1 MMGSGDTLQQ
11 IDLASLPV
19 VGADHG
25 AVRHLATGTMIAA
38 GRGTDAFSPPDG
50 GAAVDRLPGLRL
62 ACPEGPWTL
71 AVRVAP
77 RFAAAFDAGALML
90 RTDEGPWAKL
100 AFERSPDG
108 RAMAVSVVTRGVS
121 DDANGPVFDRAELYL
136 RACWTGTACAFH
148 VSEDGK
154 RWDLVRFF
162 ALPARVVAVDIV
174 AQSPTGA
181 GCEVRVD
188 RAALT
193 AGAPAD
199 LRDGS

>member
-1 MMGSGDTLQQ
+1 MAE
-11 IDLASLPV
+11 IDLGALDV
-19 VGADHG
+19 VGAEHG
-25 AVRHLATGTMIAA
+25 SVRHLARGAVIAA
-38 GRGTDAFSPPDG
+38 GGGTDAFSPPDG

-62 ACPEGPWTL
+62 NCPEGPWML
-71 AVRVAP
+71 MARVAP

-90 RTDEGPWAKL
+90 RTAEGDWAKL

-121 DDANGPVFDRAELYL
+121 DDANGPDFAGDALFL
-136 RACWTGTACAFH
+136 RACWTGAAYAFH
-148 VSEDGK
+148 ISVDGV
-154 RWDLVRFF
+154 RWDLLRFF
-162 ALPARVVAVDIV
+162 ALPGRVVAVDIV

-188 RAALT
+188 RVMLT
-193 AGAPAD
+193 AGAPKD

>member
-1 MMGSGDTLQQ
+1 VQNVH
-11 IDLASLPV
+11 LASLPV

-25 AVRHLATGTMIAA
+25 SIRHLPA
-38 GRGTDAFSPPDG
+38 GAVITAGGGTDAFSPPDG
-50 GAAVDRLPGLRL
+50 GAAIDRLPGLRL
-62 ACPEGPWTL
+62 ACPDGPWTL

-90 RTDEGPWAKL
+90 RTAEGHWAKL

-121 DDANGPVFDRAELYL
+121 DDANGPAFDRAELYL

-148 VSEDGK
+148 TSEDGK
-154 RWDLVRFF
+154 RWDLLRFF
-162 ALPARVVAVDIV
+162 ALPGRVVAVDIV

-188 RAALT
+188 HATLM